1 MGCPCHTPKPENRKG
16 NIPGESYMVIP
27 DLDVI
32 LKGSPYEDVL
42 PNYKKFF
49 EQTKIVTIQ
58 DLENCPRY
66 AGTNLCG
73 HSTYEFV
80 AFVRD
85 ATIEFY
91 KPVPEEPKA
100 EPKPE
105 PPKPPARKKKV
116 SSKPKPV
123 VEPVAEADS
132 DKDEDAQS
140 SEKE

>member
-1 MGCPCHTPKPENRKG
+1 
-16 NIPGESYMVIP
+16 MVIP
-27 DLDVI
+27 ELDTI

-49 EQTKIVTIQ
+49 KQTKIVTIL

-66 AGTNLCG
+66 AGPNLCG

-85 ATIEFY
+85 ATINY
-91 KPVPEEPKA
+91 KEPKA
-100 EPKPE
+100 EPVKA
-105 PPKPPARKKKV
+105 PPKARKKKV

-123 VEPVAEADS
+123 VKPVIEADS

-140 SEKE
+140 FEKE